1 MKGLPPGWGGRPA
14 PLHRK
19 GTTMQRRAYLYA
31 AGLGLS
37 AAVGLFMLRDAVGQ
51 QPQTE
56 SPLKNILVRADDG
69 KKPDGPKNDLAKA
82 DQPARSDATPSVGTQ
97 QLPIGQVVLFSS
109 GVGYFQR
116 EGTVDGTT
124 RVDLSFP
131 VQDINDLLK
140 SMVLRDLDGGHISTV
155 SYDSN
160 APVERTLKSFAINL
174 TGNPSFGAILNQ
186 ARGEKV
192 EVVLQQANATQP
204 GTMSGTV
211 IGIEKQHVASP
222 GTAVPGLEVEM
233 LNLWCADGMRS
244 LKMTE
249 VQRVRF
255 LNPIMD
261 SEFRKALETLSLSHD
276 TQKKAVSI
284 NFVGDGKRNVR
295 VGYVIENPIWKTS
308 YRLVLDK
315 KEKPYLQGWAVVENP
330 TDEDWKDVRM
340 ALVSGRPISF
350 QMDLYQPLYVPRPV
364 VEPELFASLR
374 PPTYSGA
381 LLALDDGRALEEKPG
396 LKGKDRSPGAES
408 KTLPDRADNQDK
420 ALGGLKKAEKKLDL
434 DEHMDLARS
443 VGSAATASKLGD
455 FFQYAIDR
463 PVTLPRQ
470 KSAMLPIVAKDVE
483 ATRVSIYNE
492 RTQAKF
498 PLLGVKLKNTS
509 GMHLNQGPITVF
521 EGSNYAGDAR
531 ILDLQPNEERLL
543 SYAIDLGTEVN
554 PVPSSDNGRVTVV
567 KAVKGVVYTTTKVK
581 ESKTYTI
588 VNRNDA
594 ERIVL
599 IEHPVRNEFKLID
612 TDKPAETAS
621 DFYRFQVKVAAGKT
635 EKQTVTEEHL
645 TNSSVAITNLDDNTI
660 RFFMSQTVTSQKVKD
675 GLENAMKLRWA
686 MAKTQREIQELE
698 RQLNVITQDQ
708 VRLRANLKEMP
719 ATAAAYKR
727 YLEKFDEQETQIEK
741 YQADIKKLQGTEH
754 QQRKEFEDFLANF
767 SAE

>member
-1 MKGLPPGWGGRPA
+1 
-14 PLHRK
+14 
-19 GTTMQRRAYLYA
+19 
-31 AGLGLS
+31 
-37 AAVGLFMLRDAVGQ
+37 
-51 QPQTE
+51 
-56 SPLKNILVRADDG
+56 
-69 KKPDGPKNDLAKA
+69 
-82 DQPARSDATPSVGTQ
+82 
-97 QLPIGQVVLFSS
+97 VVLFSS

-116 EGTVDGTT
+116 EGTVDGTV

-174 TGNPSFGAILNQ
+174 TGNPGFGQILNQ

-211 IGIEKQHVASP
+211 VGIEKQKIAAGKDTVD
-222 GTAVPGLEVEM
+222 VEM

-381 LLALDDGRALEEKPG
+381 LDQNALAAKTPPAAPMDDALSARGERQKG
-396 LKGKDRSPGAES
+396 LRDAKADSKGGEGKNGGAGGWKE
-408 KTLPDRADNQDK
+408 ADKELNLRTTGV
-420 ALGGLKKAEKKLDL
+420 APT
-434 DEHMDLARS
+434 
-443 VGSAATASKLGD
+443 ATASKLGD

-470 KSAMLPIVAKDVE
+470 KSAMLPIVGKDVD

-509 GMHLNQGPITVF
+509 GLHLNQGPITVF
-521 EGSNYAGDAR
+521 EGTNYAGDAR

-554 PVPSSDNGRVTVV
+554 PVASSDNGRLTSL
-567 KAVKGVVYTTTKVK
+567 KAVKGILYTTTKLR
-581 ESKTYTI
+581 ETKTYTI
-588 VNRNDA
+588 VNRNDG
-594 ERIVL
+594 ERLVL
-599 IEHPVRNEFKLID
+599 IEHPVRNDFKLVD
-612 TDKPAETAS
+612 TDQPAETAS
-621 DFYRFQVKVAAGKT
+621 DFYRFQVKVPAGKND
-635 EKQTVTEEHL
+635 KQVVTEERII
-645 TNSSVAITNLDDNTI
+645 NESVQITNLDDNNI
-660 RFFMSQTVTSQKVKD
+660 RIFLNNPVTSKKVKD
-675 GLENAMKLRWA
+675 GLDSAMKLRWA
-686 MAKTQREIQELE
+686 MAKTQQELRELE
-698 RQLNVITQDQ
+698 RQLKVITDDQ
-708 VRLRANLKEMP
+708 ARLRANLKEMP

-727 YLEKFDEQETQIEK
+727 YLEKFDQQETQIEK
-741 YQADIKKLQGTEH
+741 YQADIKKLQGTEYS
-754 QQRKEFEDFLANF
+754 QRKEFEDFLANF

>member
-1 MKGLPPGWGGRPA
+1 MRRVTLLAASLGIAVLAGLYVYDRIQAQQPRIEAEQPTRPA
-14 PLHRK
+14 K
-19 GTTMQRRAYLYA
+19 GHVTVTK
-31 AGLGLS
+31 
-37 AAVGLFMLRDAVGQ
+37 
-51 QPQTE
+51 TE
-56 SPLKNILVRADDG
+56 PG
-69 KKPDGPKNDLAKA
+69 KLDEQK
-82 DQPARSDATPSVGTQ
+82 SVKS

-116 EGTVDGTT
+116 EGSVEGNA

-131 VQDINDLLK
+131 VTDINDLLK

-174 TGNPSFGAILNQ
+174 TGNPTFAAILNQ

-192 EVVLQQANATQP
+192 EVVLQQTNANQP
-204 GTMSGTV
+204 GTLSGTV
-211 IGIEKQHVASP
+211 IGIEKQQVA
-222 GTAVPGLEVEM
+222 AVKETIEVEL
-233 LNLWCADGMRS
+233 LNLWCADGVRS
-244 LKMTE
+244 LKMPE

-261 SEFRKALETLSLSHD
+261 SEFRKALETLALSHD

-284 NFVGDGKRNVR
+284 NFVGEGKRNVR
-295 VGYVIENPIWKTS
+295 VGYVVENPIWKTS

-340 ALVSGRPISF
+340 SLVSGRPISF

-374 PPTYSGA
+374 PPTYSGS
-381 LLALDDGRALEEKPG
+381 LEQVREQIGKEERVRTKTELSREDEK
-396 LKGKDRSPGAES
+396 R
-408 KTLPDRADNQDK
+408 NQPSEPLQDSMVPRR
-420 ALGGLKKAEKKLDL
+420 GGFAPRFNVEDSTKYTKKAEEYLNL
-434 DEHMDLARS
+434 RQS
-443 VGSAATASKLGD
+443 GVGSAASAAKLGD
-455 FFQYAIDR
+455 FFQYAIDK

-470 KSAMLPIVAKDVE
+470 KSAMLPIVAKEIE

-492 RTQAKF
+492 NTQAKF

-521 EGSNYAGDAR
+521 ESSNYAGDAR

-554 PVPSSDNGRVTVV
+554 PVPSSDNGRLTVV
-567 KAVKGVVYTTTKVK
+567 KAIKGILYTTTKVR
-581 ESKTYTI
+581 ETKTYTI
-588 VNRNDA
+588 VNRNTA

-599 IEHPVRNEFKLID
+599 IEHPVRNDFALKD

-621 DFYRFQVKVAAGKT
+621 DFYRFQVKVPAGKS
-635 EKQTVTEEHL
+635 EKQVVTEEHVINDSIQL
-645 TNSSVAITNLDDNTI
+645 TNLDDNNI
-660 RFFMSQTVTSQKVKD
+660 RIFLNNPITSKKVKD
-675 GLENAMKLRWA
+675 GLNNAMKLRWA
-686 MAKTQREIQELE
+686 LSKTQRDIQELD
-698 RQLNVITQDQ
+698 RQLNVITNDQ

-727 YLEKFDEQETQIEK
+727 YLEKFDVQETQIEK
-741 YQADIKKLQGTEH
+741 YQADIKKLQRTEEV
-754 QQRKEFEDFLANF
+754 QRKEFEEFLANF